1 MSKLDQISKLPSR
14 TKARVGEAK
23 TLQEQIPQLIKHS
36 QQQRAWLA
44 KISNQLQVLI
54 WLSGGLMLVVGL
66 LAGMGVYGV
75 YQLIKIDQPQIKQY
89 KPTKKEIQK

>member
-1 MSKLDQISKLPSR
+1 MSKLDQINKLPSR

-44 KISNQLQVLI
+44 KISNQLQVLS
-54 WLSGGLMLVVGL
+54 WLAGGLL
-66 LAGMGVYGV
+66 LGVAIQVGMGVYL
-75 YQLIKIDQPQIKQY
+75 QIKVDQPQINQQY

>member
-1 MSKLDQISKLPSR
+1 MSKLDQINKLPSR

-44 KISNQLQVLI
+44 KIINQLQVLS
-54 WLSGGLMLVVGL
+54 WLAGGLL
-66 LAGMGVYGV
+66 LGVAIQVGMGVYL
-75 YQLIKIDQPQIKQY
+75 QIKVDQPQINQQY